1 MVIIIIY
8 YICNMITRTIT
19 QNLITDCDNK
29 KAIVVIGPR
38 QVGKTTLIQKIVED
52 KKTLFLNGDDP
63 QTRLQLINAN
73 FQFLIQMVMDYE
85 TIVIDEAQRI
95 ENIGL
100 TIKML
105 VDAKLNKQFILTGS
119 SSLDL
124 GNRINEP
131 LTGRKWEHQLFPLS
145 WSEIKNHYSFS
156 NAFSRLEEFLIYGMY
171 PEVVTN
177 SNKKKI
183 LLQLSGSYLYQDI
196 LELVNIKKPDLLM
209 KLLNALALQLGSEVS
224 YNELAKILGVDRMT
238 VINYIDLLEKV
249 YVIFRLHPF
258 STNQR
263 NEITAK
269 PKIYFY
275 DNGIRNAIIG
285 QFNPLQSRQD
295 VGALFENFF
304 ISEKIKQLNYKG
316 FYGKTHYWR
325 NTQQAEID
333 FIEIN
338 EGEISAYEI
347 KYNPNK
353 KVNFTKSFTEKYH
366 PKETLVVNKDNFWE
380 YLQ

>member
-1 MVIIIIY
+1 
-8 YICNMITRTIT
+8 MITRTIT
-19 QNLITDCDNK
+19 QNLVADCDNK

-38 QVGKTTLIQKIVED
+38 QVGKTTLIQKIVEG

-63 QTRLQLINAN
+63 QTRLQLATAN
-73 FQFLIQMVMDYE
+73 FQFLLQLVTDYD

-95 ENIGL
+95 ENIGVAV
-100 TIKML
+100 KML
-105 VDAKLNKQFILTGS
+105 IDAKLNKQFILTGS

-124 GNRINEP
+124 GNQINEP

-145 WSEIKNHYSFS
+145 WSEIKNHYSFA
-156 NAFSRLEEFLIYGMY
+156 NAYARLEEFLIYGMY
-171 PEVVTN
+171 PEVVTET
-177 SNKKKI
+177 NKQKR

-285 QFNPLQSRQD
+285 LFNPLQSRQD

-304 ISEKIKQLNYKG
+304 ISEKMKQLKYKG

-325 NTQQAEID
+325 NMQQAEID

-338 EGEISAYEI
+338 EGEISAFEI

-353 KVNFTKSFTEKYH
+353 KVTFTKSFTERYH

-380 YLQ
+380 YL